1 MIILMF
7 YDVDFL
13 MKTVDIVLK
22 QNKYNPIYQ
31 PGYFEEARHRV
42 AIVIEF
48 IGAPMQMVLPR
59 CETALKVYDTAAFG
73 EVYKF
78 PQDSVKLQKL
88 VDQFRRYTDRNHAD
102 ENKWSS
108 ELKDYIVAQAVG
120 PMGIDNEAI
129 ETFGFKERR
138 WSNANP
144 GQPMPPLSSVQGR
157 KYNLLHSLSVKGP

>member
-1 MIILMF
+1 M
-7 YDVDFL
+7 
-13 MKTVDIVLK
+13 
-22 QNKYNPIYQ
+22 
-31 PGYFEEARHRV
+31 
-42 AIVIEF
+42 IEF
-48 IGAPMQMVLPR
+48 IGAPMQKVLPR

-73 EVYKF
+73 EVYTF

-88 VDQFRRYTDRNHAD
+88 IDQFRRYTDRSNAD

-144 GQPMPPLSSVQGR
+144 GQPMPPPFLRSREKAQLVALIVSQRSMTVLGASCAFCTCASRLGQNLSTDVDS
-157 KYNLLHSLSVKGP
+157 LLIGKTRLIRETLK